1 MDENKE
7 DFRSWLNDLGKIVET
22 IDNTFISE
30 DCKIVVELPEEK
42 FRKFQKNFREIDSK
56 RDEIVVYIDNV
67 QFTFFLKK

>member
-7 DFRSWLNDLGKIVET
+7 NVRDWLNQLGLVVET
-22 IDNTFISE
+22 IEKTFINDS
-30 DCKIVVELPEEK
+30 CKIVVELEEEK
-42 FRKFQKNFREIDSK
+42 FRKFQKNFREVDSK